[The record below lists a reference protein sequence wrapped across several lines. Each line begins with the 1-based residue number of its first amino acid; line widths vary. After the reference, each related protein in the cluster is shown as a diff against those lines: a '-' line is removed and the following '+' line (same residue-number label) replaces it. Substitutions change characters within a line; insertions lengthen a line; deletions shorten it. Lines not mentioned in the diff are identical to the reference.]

1 MTKMNTDGHGG
12 TPKLTEPEPLPS
24 LFVTGYA
31 IQVVEENIIRLL
43 FWTELPEIGGQE
55 HEARLQARIAMPIK
69 TFRSLISEARKIGR
83 SKQ

>member
-1 MTKMNTDGHGG
+1 MTTDGHGE

-43 FWTELPEIGGQE
+43 FWTELPPFGGQE
-55 HEARLQARIAMPIK
+55 HEARLQARIFIPAKIFK
-69 TFRSLISEARKIGR
+69 SLVSEGRKIGR
-83 SKQ
+83 NKQ

>member
-1 MTKMNTDGHGG
+1 MTTDGHGE

-24 LFVTGYA
+24 LFVTGFA
-31 IQVVEENIIRLL
+31 IQVVEENIVRVL

-55 HEARLQARIAMPIK
+55 HQARLQARLAMPVK
-69 TFRSLISEARKIGR
+69 LFKSLVSESRRISR